1 MTHPKSFKQVIHFE
15 NIAPRTETTAQP
27 ISIDRK
33 VCVLC
38 QKRKEEKFAMP
49 SEFQK
54 DRPWCRIQI
63 PCREFAVFQ

>member
-33 VCVLC
+33 V
-38 QKRKEEKFAMP
+38 
-49 SEFQK
+49 
-54 DRPWCRIQI
+54 
-63 PCREFAVFQ
+63 